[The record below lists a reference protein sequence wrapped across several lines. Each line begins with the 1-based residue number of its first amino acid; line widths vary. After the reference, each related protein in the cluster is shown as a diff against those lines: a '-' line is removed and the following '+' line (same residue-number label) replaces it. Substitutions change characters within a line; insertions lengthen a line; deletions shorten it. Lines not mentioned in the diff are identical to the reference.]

1 MQLYYTR
8 QLQVKKYDAFCYSLF
23 TTSQCL
29 NFNLPL
35 MKINRHVRR
44 FGINKVRLALK
55 TFYIIHNYLIKQQ
68 VPTVLISFYNLQRV
82 LRNIHDRNNLFEQQL
97 NMDMKLSTAINFAI
111 INKIFDF
118 NNYNFVSQDTI
129 NMRYF
134 GDKDLLNILI
144 YLFVEQN
151 NEYIFY

>member
-1 MQLYYTR
+1 
-8 QLQVKKYDAFCYSLF
+8 
-23 TTSQCL
+23 
-29 NFNLPL
+29 
-35 MKINRHVRR
+35 
-44 FGINKVRLALK
+44 
-55 TFYIIHNYLIKQQ
+55 
-68 VPTVLISFYNLQRV
+68 
-82 LRNIHDRNNLFEQQL
+82 
-97 NMDMKLSTAINFAI
+97 MKLSTAINFAI